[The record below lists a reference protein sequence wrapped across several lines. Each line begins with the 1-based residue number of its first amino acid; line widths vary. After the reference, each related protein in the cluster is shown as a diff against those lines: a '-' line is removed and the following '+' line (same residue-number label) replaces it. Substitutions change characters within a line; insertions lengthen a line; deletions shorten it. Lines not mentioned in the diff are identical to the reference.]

1 MNAETLGAQ
10 LAALPGARVRA
21 ADHAA
26 VGYDLDVA
34 LPESSLLAA
43 VGIMD
48 GAGYFIEGMTGVD
61 WLGEC
66 EALRKEAEAKAKKAA
81 EAKAKEAAEAAE
93 STENIENST
102 SRTESTPNAPGP
114 FMSALLIAGVAAAGA
129 IAGAALGSAL
139 IAVMESNHIPQ
150 EDELEVVY
158 DFNLY
163 SARHRVCLRVRTPR
177 SNPQIHTIAEIYPI
191 AHWHEREI
199 HEFFGI
205 VFIGHPYL
213 IPLLLPEDAE
223 YHPLLKD
230 YSA

>member
-66 EALRKEAEAKAKKAA
+66 EALRKEAEA
-81 EAKAKEAAEAAE
+81 
-93 STENIENST
+93 
-102 SRTESTPNAPGP
+102 
-114 FMSALLIAGVAAAGA
+114 
-129 IAGAALGSAL
+129 
-139 IAVMESNHIPQ
+139 
-150 EDELEVVY
+150 
-158 DFNLY
+158 
-163 SARHRVCLRVRTPR
+163 
-177 SNPQIHTIAEIYPI
+177 
-191 AHWHEREI
+191 
-199 HEFFGI
+199 
-205 VFIGHPYL
+205 
-213 IPLLLPEDAE
+213 
-223 YHPLLKD
+223 
-230 YSA
+230 

>member
-66 EALRKEAEAKAKKAA
+66 EALRKEAEANAKKAA
-81 EAKAKEAAEAAE
+81 EAAADSSADAPDASHASPPE
-93 STENIENST
+93 
-102 SRTESTPNAPGP
+102 TPAQDP
-114 FMSALLIAGVAAAGA
+114 
-129 IAGAALGSAL
+129 
-139 IAVMESNHIPQ
+139 IPQ

-163 SARHRVCLRVRTPR
+163 AARHRVCLRVRTPR

>member
-1 MNAETLGAQ
+1 MSADTLTDK
-10 LAALPGARVRA
+10 LAALPGATA
-21 ADHAA
+21 SATDHTA
-26 VGYDLDVA
+26 VGYDVSVA

-43 VGIMD
+43 VTIMD
-48 GAGYFIEGMTGVD
+48 EAGYFLECMTGVD

-81 EAKAKEAAEAAE
+81 EALAAAASAAASGTADAPTAADAADTVNAAAAE
-93 STENIENST
+93 SP
-102 SRTESTPNAPGP
+102 TPA
-114 FMSALLIAGVAAAGA
+114 S
-129 IAGAALGSAL
+129 
-139 IAVMESNHIPQ
+139 IPQ
-150 EDELEVVY
+150 EDELEVIY
-158 DFNLY
+158 DFNRF
-163 SARHRVCLRVRTPR
+163 SARHRVSLRVRTPR
-177 SNPQIHTIAEIYPI
+177 SNPQIHTIADIYPI

-223 YHPLLKD
+223 FHPLLKD

>member
-10 LAALPGARVRA
+10 LAALPGASVRA

-81 EAKAKEAAEAAE
+81 EAAAASAADAPDASEAAQPEAPAQD
-93 STENIENST
+93 
-102 SRTESTPNAPGP
+102 P
-114 FMSALLIAGVAAAGA
+114 
-129 IAGAALGSAL
+129 
-139 IAVMESNHIPQ
+139 IPQ

-163 SARHRVCLRVRTPR
+163 AARHRVCLRVRTPR

>member
-1 MNAETLGAQ
+1 MNAETLCAQ

-26 VGYDLDVA
+26 VGYDLDVT

-81 EAKAKEAAEAAE
+81 EAAAASAADAPDASEAAQPEAPAQD
-93 STENIENST
+93 
-102 SRTESTPNAPGP
+102 P
-114 FMSALLIAGVAAAGA
+114 
-129 IAGAALGSAL
+129 
-139 IAVMESNHIPQ
+139 IPQ

-163 SARHRVCLRVRTPR
+163 AARHRVCLRVRTPR
-177 SNPQIHTIAEIYPI
+177 SNPQIHTIAEIYFI

>member
-10 LAALPGARVRA
+10 LAALPGASVRA
-21 ADHAA
+21 ADHAS

-48 GAGYFIEGMTGVD
+48 GAGYFLEGMTGVD

-81 EAKAKEAAEAAE
+81 EAAAASAADAPSTSEAAPPETPVQE
-93 STENIENST
+93 S
-102 SRTESTPNAPGP
+102 
-114 FMSALLIAGVAAAGA
+114 
-129 IAGAALGSAL
+129 
-139 IAVMESNHIPQ
+139 IPQ

>member
-48 GAGYFIEGMTGVD
+48 GAGYFLEGMTGVD
-61 WLGEC
+61 WFGEC

-81 EAKAKEAAEAAE
+81 EA
-93 STENIENST
+93 
-102 SRTESTPNAPGP
+102 
-114 FMSALLIAGVAAAGA
+114 AAANA
-129 IAGAALGSAL
+129 EDAPDASHAAPPETSAQDP
-139 IAVMESNHIPQ
+139 IPQ

-163 SARHRVCLRVRTPR
+163 AARHRVCLRVRTPR

>member
-81 EAKAKEAAEAAE
+81 EA
-93 STENIENST
+93 
-102 SRTESTPNAPGP
+102 
-114 FMSALLIAGVAAAGA
+114 AAANA
-129 IAGAALGSAL
+129 EDAPDVSHASPPETPAQDP
-139 IAVMESNHIPQ
+139 IPQ

-163 SARHRVCLRVRTPR
+163 AARHRVCLRVRTPR

>member
-1 MNAETLGAQ
+1 MSTTPLTAQ
-10 LAALPGARVRA
+10 LAALPGVQVRETE
-21 ADHAA
+21 HAS
-26 VGYDLDVA
+26 VGYDLSVT
-34 LPESSLLAA
+34 LPESTLLAA
-43 VGIMD
+43 VTLMD
-48 GAGYFIEGMTGVD
+48 EAGYFLEGMTGVD

-66 EALRKEAEAKAKKAA
+66 ETLRKEA
-81 EAKAKEAAEAAE
+81 EAKAKEAAEAAAA
-93 STENIENST
+93 S
-102 SRTESTPNAPGP
+102 
-114 FMSALLIAGVAAAGA
+114 AAASGTA
-129 IAGAALGSAL
+129 DAPTAADAADTVNAAAS
-139 IAVMESNHIPQ
+139 ESPTPASIPQ

-158 DFNLY
+158 DFNRF

-199 HEFFGI
+199 HECFGI

-223 YHPLLKD
+223 YHHLLKD

>member
-1 MNAETLGAQ
+1 MNANTLTDQ
-10 LAALPGARVRA
+10 LAALPGATA
-21 ADHAA
+21 SATKHAA
-26 VGYDLDVA
+26 VGYDISVA

-43 VGIMD
+43 VTILD
-48 GAGYFIEGMTGVD
+48 EAGYFLECMTGVD

-81 EAKAKEAAEAAE
+81 EAAAASAAATESAPDAPAAPTAEAAE
-93 STENIENST
+93 
-102 SRTESTPNAPGP
+102 PAPD
-114 FMSALLIAGVAAAGA
+114 S
-129 IAGAALGSAL
+129 
-139 IAVMESNHIPQ
+139 IPQ
-150 EDELEVVY
+150 EDSLEVVY
-158 DFNLY
+158 VFNRF
-163 SARHRVCLRVRTPR
+163 SARHRVNLRVRTPR
-177 SNPQIHTIAEIYPI
+177 SNPQIPTIAEIYPI
-191 AHWHEREI
+191 AHWQEREI

>member
-21 ADHAA
+21 ADHAS

-48 GAGYFIEGMTGVD
+48 GAGYFLEGMTGVD

-81 EAKAKEAAEAAE
+81 EAAAASAAEAPDTSQAAPPETPVQE
-93 STENIENST
+93 S
-102 SRTESTPNAPGP
+102 
-114 FMSALLIAGVAAAGA
+114 
-129 IAGAALGSAL
+129 
-139 IAVMESNHIPQ
+139 IPQ

>member
-1 MNAETLGAQ
+1 MNANPLVDQ
-10 LAALPGARVRA
+10 LSALPGARVRT

-34 LPESSLLAA
+34 VPEDSLLAA
-43 VGIMD
+43 VNIMD
-48 GAGYFIEGMTGVD
+48 KAGYFLEGMGGVD

-66 EALRKEAEAKAKKAA
+66 AALRKEAEAKAQKAA
-81 EAKAKEAAEAAE
+81 EAASVQDDASGEAAA
-93 STENIENST
+93 T
-102 SRTESTPNAPGP
+102 STPAAPLADAP
-114 FMSALLIAGVAAAGA
+114 APVA
-129 IAGAALGSAL
+129 
-139 IAVMESNHIPQ
+139 IPQ

-158 DFNLY
+158 DFNLFA
-163 SARHRVCLRVRTPR
+163 ARNRVTMRVRTPR
-177 SNPQIHTIAEIYPI
+177 SNPRIHTIAEIYPI

-213 IPLLLPEDAE
+213 IPLLLPEDAD

>member
-34 LPESSLLAA
+34 LPESSLLAV

-48 GAGYFIEGMTGVD
+48 GAGYFLEGMTGVD
-61 WLGEC
+61 WFGEC

-81 EAKAKEAAEAAE
+81 EAAAASAADAPDASEAAQPEAPAQD
-93 STENIENST
+93 
-102 SRTESTPNAPGP
+102 P
-114 FMSALLIAGVAAAGA
+114 
-129 IAGAALGSAL
+129 
-139 IAVMESNHIPQ
+139 IPQ

-163 SARHRVCLRVRTPR
+163 AARHRVCLRVRTPR

>member
-1 MNAETLGAQ
+1 MSTTTTLEAQ
-10 LAALPGARVRA
+10 LATLPGAKVRTT
-21 ADHAA
+21 DHAA

-34 LPESSLLAA
+34 LPESSLLAV

-48 GAGYFIEGMTGVD
+48 GAGYFLEGMTGVD
-61 WLGEC
+61 WFGEC

-81 EAKAKEAAEAAE
+81 EAAAANAEDAPDASEAAPPETLVKE
-93 STENIENST
+93 S
-102 SRTESTPNAPGP
+102 
-114 FMSALLIAGVAAAGA
+114 
-129 IAGAALGSAL
+129 
-139 IAVMESNHIPQ
+139 IPQ

>member
-1 MNAETLGAQ
+1 MNANPLVDQ
-10 LAALPGARVRA
+10 LSALPGARVRA

-26 VGYDLDVA
+26 VGYDLDVVV
-34 LPESSLLAA
+34 PEDSLLAA
-43 VGIMD
+43 VNIMD
-48 GAGYFIEGMTGVD
+48 KAGYFLEGMGGVD

-66 EALRKEAEAKAKKAA
+66 AALRKEAEAKAQKAA
-81 EAKAKEAAEAAE
+81 EAASGEAAA
-93 STENIENST
+93 T
-102 SRTESTPNAPGP
+102 STPAAPLADAP
-114 FMSALLIAGVAAAGA
+114 APVA
-129 IAGAALGSAL
+129 
-139 IAVMESNHIPQ
+139 IPQ

-158 DFNLY
+158 DFNLFA
-163 SARHRVCLRVRTPR
+163 ARNRVTMRVRTPR
-177 SNPQIHTIAEIYPI
+177 SNPRIHTIAEIYPI

-213 IPLLLPEDAE
+213 IPLLLPEDAD

>member
-48 GAGYFIEGMTGVD
+48 GAGYFLEGMTGVD
-61 WLGEC
+61 WFGEC

-81 EAKAKEAAEAAE
+81 EA
-93 STENIENST
+93 
-102 SRTESTPNAPGP
+102 
-114 FMSALLIAGVAAAGA
+114 AAANA
-129 IAGAALGSAL
+129 EDAPDASHAAPPGTPAQDP
-139 IAVMESNHIPQ
+139 IPQ

-163 SARHRVCLRVRTPR
+163 AARHRVCLRVRTPR

>member
-1 MNAETLGAQ
+1 MNGETLGAQ

-48 GAGYFIEGMTGVD
+48 GAGYFLEGMTGVD

-66 EALRKEAEAKAKKAA
+66 EALRKEAEAKIKKAV
-81 EAKAKEAAEAAE
+81 EATAASAADAPDASEAAPPEAPAQD
-93 STENIENST
+93 
-102 SRTESTPNAPGP
+102 P
-114 FMSALLIAGVAAAGA
+114 M
-129 IAGAALGSAL
+129 
-139 IAVMESNHIPQ
+139 PQ

-163 SARHRVCLRVRTPR
+163 AARHRVCLRVRTSR
-177 SNPQIHTIAEIYPI
+177 SNPQIHTIAETYPI

>member
-81 EAKAKEAAEAAE
+81 EA
-93 STENIENST
+93 
-102 SRTESTPNAPGP
+102 
-114 FMSALLIAGVAAAGA
+114 AAA
-129 IAGAALGSAL
+129 SAED
-139 IAVMESNHIPQ
+139 APDASHASPPETPAQDPIPQ

-163 SARHRVCLRVRTPR
+163 AARHRVCLRVRTPR

>member
-1 MNAETLGAQ
+1 MKADTLDAQ

-48 GAGYFIEGMTGVD
+48 GAGYFLEGMTGVD

-66 EALRKEAEAKAKKAA
+66 ETLRKEAEAIAKKAA
-81 EAKAKEAAEAAE
+81 E
-93 STENIENST
+93 T
-102 SRTESTPNAPGP
+102 
-114 FMSALLIAGVAAAGA
+114 AAAS
-129 IAGAALGSAL
+129 AADAPDTSQA
-139 IAVMESNHIPQ
+139 APPEAPVQESIPQ

-163 SARHRVCLRVRTPR
+163 AARHRVCLRVRTPR

>member
-81 EAKAKEAAEAAE
+81 EA
-93 STENIENST
+93 
-102 SRTESTPNAPGP
+102 
-114 FMSALLIAGVAAAGA
+114 AAANA
-129 IAGAALGSAL
+129 EDAPDASHASPPETPAQDP
-139 IAVMESNHIPQ
+139 IPQ

-163 SARHRVCLRVRTPR
+163 AARHRVCLRVRTPR

>member
-81 EAKAKEAAEAAE
+81 EAAAASAADAPDASEAAQPEAPAQD
-93 STENIENST
+93 
-102 SRTESTPNAPGP
+102 P
-114 FMSALLIAGVAAAGA
+114 
-129 IAGAALGSAL
+129 
-139 IAVMESNHIPQ
+139 IPQ

-158 DFNLY
+158 DFNRF

-177 SNPQIHTIAEIYPI
+177 STPQINTVAEIYPI

-230 YSA
+230 YRA

>member
-1 MNAETLGAQ
+1 MNAETLGTQ

-34 LPESSLLAA
+34 LLESSLLAA

-48 GAGYFIEGMTGVD
+48 RAGYFLEGMTGVD

-66 EALRKEAEAKAKKAA
+66 EVLRKEAEAMAKKAA
-81 EAKAKEAAEAAE
+81 EAAAVSAADATDTSQAAPPEA
-93 STENIENST
+93 
-102 SRTESTPNAPGP
+102 P
-114 FMSALLIAGVAAAGA
+114 
-129 IAGAALGSAL
+129 
-139 IAVMESNHIPQ
+139 IPM

-163 SARHRVCLRVRTPR
+163 AARHRVCLRVRTPR

>member
-1 MNAETLGAQ
+1 MNTNTLMNQ
-10 LAALPGARVRA
+10 LAAVPGAKVGSA
-21 ADHAA
+21 SHTT
-26 VGYDLDVA
+26 VGYDHAVT
-34 LPESSLLAA
+34 LPEDSLLAA
-43 VGIMD
+43 VTIMD
-48 GAGYFIEGMTGVD
+48 EAGYFLECMTGVD

-66 EALRKEAEAKAKKAA
+66 AALRKEAEAKAKKAA
-81 EAKAKEAAEAAE
+81 EAAAASAEAAEAAPD
-93 STENIENST
+93 S
-102 SRTESTPNAPGP
+102 PAAP
-114 FMSALLIAGVAAAGA
+114 SAAAVEPHVPD
-129 IAGAALGSAL
+129 S
-139 IAVMESNHIPQ
+139 IPQ

-158 DFNLY
+158 IFNRF
-163 SARHRVCLRVRTPR
+163 SARHRVNLRVRTPR

-191 AHWHEREI
+191 AHWQEREI

>member
-10 LAALPGARVRA
+10 LAAQPGASVRA
-21 ADHAA
+21 ADHAS

-48 GAGYFIEGMTGVD
+48 GAGYFLEGMTGVD

-81 EAKAKEAAEAAE
+81 EAAAVSAADAPDTSQAAPPETPVQE
-93 STENIENST
+93 S
-102 SRTESTPNAPGP
+102 
-114 FMSALLIAGVAAAGA
+114 
-129 IAGAALGSAL
+129 
-139 IAVMESNHIPQ
+139 IPQ

>member
-10 LAALPGARVRA
+10 LAAQPGASVRA
-21 ADHAA
+21 ADHAS

-48 GAGYFIEGMTGVD
+48 GAGYFLEGMTGVD

-81 EAKAKEAAEAAE
+81 EAAAASAADAPDASEAAQPEAPAQY
-93 STENIENST
+93 
-102 SRTESTPNAPGP
+102 P
-114 FMSALLIAGVAAAGA
+114 
-129 IAGAALGSAL
+129 
-139 IAVMESNHIPQ
+139 IPQ

-163 SARHRVCLRVRTPR
+163 AARHRVCLRVRTPR

>member
-10 LAALPGARVRA
+10 LAALPGASVRA
-21 ADHAA
+21 ADHAS

-48 GAGYFIEGMTGVD
+48 GAGYFLEGMTGVD

-66 EALRKEAEAKAKKAA
+66 ETLRKEAEAIAKKAA
-81 EAKAKEAAEAAE
+81 E
-93 STENIENST
+93 T
-102 SRTESTPNAPGP
+102 
-114 FMSALLIAGVAAAGA
+114 AAAS
-129 IAGAALGSAL
+129 AADATDTSQVAPPE
-139 IAVMESNHIPQ
+139 APVQKSIPQ

-163 SARHRVCLRVRTPR
+163 AARHRVCLRVRTPR

>member
-10 LAALPGARVRA
+10 LAALPGASVRA
-21 ADHAA
+21 ADHAS

-81 EAKAKEAAEAAE
+81 EA
-93 STENIENST
+93 
-102 SRTESTPNAPGP
+102 
-114 FMSALLIAGVAAAGA
+114 AAAS
-129 IAGAALGSAL
+129 AADAPDTSQA
-139 IAVMESNHIPQ
+139 APPETPVQESIPQ

>member
-10 LAALPGARVRA
+10 LAALPGASVRA
-21 ADHAA
+21 ADHAS

-48 GAGYFIEGMTGVD
+48 GAGYFLEGMTGVD

-66 EALRKEAEAKAKKAA
+66 VALRKEAEAKAKKAA
-81 EAKAKEAAEAAE
+81 EAAAASAADAPSTSEAAPPETPVQE
-93 STENIENST
+93 S
-102 SRTESTPNAPGP
+102 
-114 FMSALLIAGVAAAGA
+114 
-129 IAGAALGSAL
+129 
-139 IAVMESNHIPQ
+139 IPQ

>member
-61 WLGEC
+61 WFGEC

-81 EAKAKEAAEAAE
+81 EA
-93 STENIENST
+93 
-102 SRTESTPNAPGP
+102 
-114 FMSALLIAGVAAAGA
+114 AAANA
-129 IAGAALGSAL
+129 EDAPDASHAAPPETSAQDP
-139 IAVMESNHIPQ
+139 IPQ

-163 SARHRVCLRVRTPR
+163 AARHRVCLRVRTPR

-205 VFIGHPYL
+205 VFLGHPYL

>member
-48 GAGYFIEGMTGVD
+48 EAGYFIEGMTGVD
-61 WLGEC
+61 WFGEC

-81 EAKAKEAAEAAE
+81 EAAAANAEDAPDASEAAPPETPVQE
-93 STENIENST
+93 S
-102 SRTESTPNAPGP
+102 
-114 FMSALLIAGVAAAGA
+114 
-129 IAGAALGSAL
+129 
-139 IAVMESNHIPQ
+139 IPQ

>member
-48 GAGYFIEGMTGVD
+48 GTGYFIEGMTGVD
-61 WLGEC
+61 WFGEC

-81 EAKAKEAAEAAE
+81 EA
-93 STENIENST
+93 
-102 SRTESTPNAPGP
+102 
-114 FMSALLIAGVAAAGA
+114 AAANA
-129 IAGAALGSAL
+129 EDAPDASHAAPPETSAQD
-139 IAVMESNHIPQ
+139 SIPQ

-163 SARHRVCLRVRTPR
+163 AARHRVCLRVRTPR

>member
-81 EAKAKEAAEAAE
+81 EAAAASAADAPDASEAAQPEAPAQD
-93 STENIENST
+93 
-102 SRTESTPNAPGP
+102 P
-114 FMSALLIAGVAAAGA
+114 
-129 IAGAALGSAL
+129 
-139 IAVMESNHIPQ
+139 IPQ

-163 SARHRVCLRVRTPR
+163 AARHRVCLRVRTPR

-199 HEFFGI
+199 HEFFGL